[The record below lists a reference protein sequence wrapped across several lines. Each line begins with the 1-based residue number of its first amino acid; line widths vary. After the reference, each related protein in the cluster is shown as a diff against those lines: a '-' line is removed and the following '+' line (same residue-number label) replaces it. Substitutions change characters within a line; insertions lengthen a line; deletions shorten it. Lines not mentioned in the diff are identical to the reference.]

1 MGILVGFYFK
11 PKNVFFNIYL
21 ETGASAPYAHLA
33 RNTSAADKL
42 LLKQNDVQINISG
55 GFTIKIFAGTWIRT
69 REGGVVALVGMLG
82 SKTR

>member
-11 PKNVFFNIYL
+11 PKIFFKIFIWKQG
-21 ETGASAPYAHLA
+21 TSAPCAHLA

-55 GFTIKIFAGTWIRT
+55 GFTIKILAGTWIRT
-69 REGGVVALVGMLG
+69 REGGVVALVGMLE

>member
-1 MGILVGFYFK
+1 M
-11 PKNVFFNIYL
+11 

-69 REGGVVALVGMLG
+69 REGGVVAQWLACWEAKLANLRILRSRGR
-82 SKTR
+82 KAK